1 MMRQRVRFG
10 RKESPPVVRSES
22 QPLERL
28 TDYLLVG
35 TPCYLRRAIEKIVSF
50 HRQVATVIRF
60 AFSPRMRMMFHETE
74 LNIVPVV
81 HKAPPPLDYGHL
93 MKRHG
98 VSFLGKSTP
107 VTTSHLPRP
116 HALSRLKLRSWR
128 DLHALVKSSALRMC
142 ADLASSPLL

>member
-81 HKAPPPLDYGHL
+81 HKAPATVGLWPSDETAW
-93 MKRHG
+93 RE
-98 VSFLGKSTP
+98 FLGKIYARHNVTP
-107 VTTSHLPRP
+107 ATSSR
-116 HALSRLKLRSWR
+116 ALKAEAKVMERLACTGKKQCIANVR
-128 DLHALVKSSALRMC
+128 
-142 ADLASSPLL
+142 